1 MIVDGNSANLAKTP
15 DSDTPGHSPGEAQLE
30 PASRMSW
37 REQAKRL
44 KREAWVSYFVFKHP
58 RAPWYAKLVGVCSA
72 GYMFSPIQL
81 IPNYIPVIGVL
92 DDLLVI
98 FLGIRLLQRITP
110 PDVLTE
116 SRALADAEVHRKAI
130 RSRSA
135 VVLSIAIGTAW
146 LLAAIVTSALLAA
159 YIYHR

>member
-1 MIVDGNSANLAKTP
+1 
-15 DSDTPGHSPGEAQLE
+15 
-30 PASRMSW
+30 MSW

-44 KREAWVSYFVFKHP
+44 QREAWVSYFVFKHP
-58 RAPWYAKLVGVCSA
+58 RAPWYAKLVAVCSA
-72 GYMFSPIQL
+72 AYMFSPIQL

-110 PDVLTE
+110 PDVLAE
-116 SRALADAEVHRKAI
+116 SRTLADAKGHSKENK
-130 RSRSA
+130 SRSA
-135 VVLSIAIGTAW
+135 VVVSIAIGTAW

-159 YIYHR
+159 YLYRR